1 MTMNIKETTTETS
14 LKRWGFIS
22 LITLALV
29 LTGCSNGGDT
39 NDGSGQEPQAVV
51 EENND
56 DSSEAPDEAVEE
68 EEEAAEEEE
77 EAAEEEE
84 EAAEEEEEAA
94 EEEEEAAEEEEEA
107 AEEEE
112 EAAAPIIN
120 PILINPIPILINP
133 ILFQLPSLAGNW
145 TDSLG
150 HSYSLT
156 QEGSNITGTRN
167 ALGWACSVSGTV
179 SGNIIS
185 GSASLDIACP
195 IIGADPAVPD
205 GIERK
210 LNLNLVSNDQ
220 WEGSSVVHPF
230 GPIAITLNRN

>member
-1 MTMNIKETTTETS
+1 MNIKETTTETS

-84 EAAEEEEEAA
+84 EAA
-94 EEEEEAAEEEEEA
+94 
-107 AEEEE
+107 
-112 EAAAPIIN
+112 API
-120 PILINPIPILINP
+120 INP

-145 TDSLG
+145 TDSHG

-156 QEGSNITGTRN
+156 QEGSTITGTRY
-167 ALGWACSVSGTV
+167 GIPSYITCSVSGTV

-185 GSASLDIACP
+185 GSASLDIACN
-195 IIGADPAVPD
+195 ILFSVPAVPD
-205 GIERK
+205 GIERE

-220 WEGSSVVHPF
+220 WEGSSDVGF
-230 GPIAITLNRN
+230 GPSAITLNRS

>member
-1 MTMNIKETTTETS
+1 MNIKETTTETS

-94 EEEEEAAEEEEEA
+94 
-107 AEEEE
+107 
-112 EAAAPIIN
+112 APIIN

-145 TDSLG
+145 TDSHG

-156 QEGSNITGTRN
+156 QEGSTITGTRN
-167 ALGWACSVSGTV
+167 NVPSSIPCSVSGTV

-185 GSASLDIACP
+185 GSASLDIACNIFDP
-195 IIGADPAVPD
+195 IAIIVVPD
-205 GIERK
+205 GVERK

>member
-1 MTMNIKETTTETS
+1 MNIKETTTETS

-56 DSSEAPDEAVEE
+56 DSSEAPDEAV
-68 EEEAAEEEE
+68 
-77 EAAEEEE
+77 
-84 EAAEEEEEAA
+84 

-185 GSASLDIACP
+185 GSASLDIACN

-205 GIERK
+205 GIERE

-220 WEGSSVVHPF
+220 WEGSSDVGF
-230 GPIAITLNRN
+230 GPSDITLNRS

>member
-1 MTMNIKETTTETS
+1 MNIKETTTETS

-56 DSSEAPDEAVEE
+56 DSSEAPDEAV
-68 EEEAAEEEE
+68 
-77 EAAEEEE
+77 EEEE

>member
-1 MTMNIKETTTETS
+1 MNIKETTTETS

-77 EAAEEEE
+77 EAA
-84 EAAEEEEEAA
+84 
-94 EEEEEAAEEEEEA
+94 
-107 AEEEE
+107 
-112 EAAAPIIN
+112 API
-120 PILINPIPILINP
+120 INP

-145 TDSLG
+145 TDSHG

-156 QEGSNITGTRN
+156 QEGSTITGTRN
-167 ALGWACSVSGTV
+167 NVPSSIPCSVSGTV
-179 SGNIIS
+179 SGNIFS
-185 GSASLDIACP
+185 GSASLDIACN

-205 GIERK
+205 GIERE

-220 WEGSSVVHPF
+220 WEGSSDVGF
-230 GPIAITLNRN
+230 GPSDITLNRS

>member
-1 MTMNIKETTTETS
+1 MNIKETTTETS

-77 EAAEEEE
+77 EAA
-84 EAAEEEEEAA
+84 
-94 EEEEEAAEEEEEA
+94 
-107 AEEEE
+107 
-112 EAAAPIIN
+112 API
-120 PILINPIPILINP
+120 INP

-145 TDSLG
+145 TDSHG

-156 QEGSNITGTRN
+156 QEGSTITGTRN
-167 ALGWACSVSGTV
+167 NVPSSIPCSVSGTV

-185 GSASLDIACP
+185 GSASLDIACNIFDP
-195 IIGADPAVPD
+195 IAIIVVPD
-205 GIERK
+205 GVERK

-220 WEGSSVVHPF
+220 WEGSSDVGF
-230 GPIAITLNRN
+230 GPSDITLNRS

>member
-1 MTMNIKETTTETS
+1 MNIKETTTETS

-56 DSSEAPDEAVEE
+56 DSSEAPDEAV
-68 EEEAAEEEE
+68 
-77 EAAEEEE
+77 
-84 EAAEEEEEAA
+84 

-185 GSASLDIACP
+185 GSASLDIACNIFDP
-195 IIGADPAVPD
+195 IAIIVVPD
-205 GIERK
+205 GVERK

>member
-77 EAAEEEE
+77 EAA
-84 EAAEEEEEAA
+84 
-94 EEEEEAAEEEEEA
+94 
-107 AEEEE
+107 
-112 EAAAPIIN
+112 APIIN

-145 TDSLG
+145 TDSHG

-156 QEGSNITGTRN
+156 QEGSTITGTRY
-167 ALGWACSVSGTV
+167 GIPSYITCSVSGTV

-185 GSASLDIACP
+185 GSASLDIACN

-205 GIERK
+205 GIERE

>member
-94 EEEEEAAEEEEEA
+94 
-107 AEEEE
+107 
-112 EAAAPIIN
+112 APIIN
-120 PILINPIPILINP
+120 PILNISTDLPLNP

-150 HSYSLT
+150 HYYSLT

-230 GPIAITLNRN
+230 GPIAITLNRS

>member
-107 AEEEE
+107 A
-112 EAAAPIIN
+112 APIIN

-145 TDSLG
+145 TDSHG

-156 QEGSNITGTRN
+156 QEGSTITGTRN
-167 ALGWACSVSGTV
+167 NVPSSIPCSVSGTV

>member
-1 MTMNIKETTTETS
+1 MNIKETTTETS

-56 DSSEAPDEAVEE
+56 DSSEAPDEAV
-68 EEEAAEEEE
+68 EEEE

-185 GSASLDIACP
+185 GSASLDIACNIFDP
-195 IIGADPAVPD
+195 IAIIVVPD
-205 GIERK
+205 GVERK

>member
-1 MTMNIKETTTETS
+1 MNIKETTTETS

-77 EAAEEEE
+77 EAA
-84 EAAEEEEEAA
+84 
-94 EEEEEAAEEEEEA
+94 
-107 AEEEE
+107 
-112 EAAAPIIN
+112 APIIN
-120 PILINPIPILINP
+120 PILNISTDLPLNP

-150 HSYSLT
+150 HYYSLT